1 MPREITPYLMFDGD
15 CKAAMTFYQQ
25 VLGGKLDVMTCGQ
38 GDPNAAAADKV

>member
-25 VLGGKLDVMTCGQ
+25 VLGGKLRGSQQRDRSSE
-38 GDPNAAAADKV
+38 